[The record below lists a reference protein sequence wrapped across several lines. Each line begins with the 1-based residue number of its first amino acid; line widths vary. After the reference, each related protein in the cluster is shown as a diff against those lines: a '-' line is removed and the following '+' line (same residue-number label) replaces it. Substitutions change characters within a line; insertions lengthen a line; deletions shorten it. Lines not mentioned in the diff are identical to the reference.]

1 MAASRPILPFA
12 LAAALS
18 GCMLANRQA
27 PPEAAIDPPQQWR
40 VSAGP
45 TVEIEREWW
54 RGYGDPALADLIDQA
69 LARNANVAIAAARV
83 REAHALERQARSR
96 LFPSVDAVIG
106 GAHARTLNAFGT
118 PSTGQSI
125 EPQLQAA
132 WEVDLFG
139 RVRDLVGAS
148 RQQYLASQ
156 AAHDA
161 VVLSVASATARAYI
175 TLCALDARLKVAKE
189 TLVARTDALH
199 IAESRARV
207 GYASRLDLAQAQA
220 EYEATA
226 QIIPQ
231 VELAIAQ
238 QENALSALVGDTPRT
253 IARGVALAELHIPP
267 IPAGLPAE
275 VLRRRPDIAQAE
287 YQLAATDLNLA
298 ASRKAFLPNIQLTGT
313 TGVLYAS
320 GLRNDPIG
328 LFSIGGSIL
337 APLFD
342 AGLATAQRDEAA
354 AIRDQTAFNYRAV
367 VLAAFSEVDSSLVAL
382 RQLAEQA
389 KHLQA
394 QRDAL
399 ADALRHATNR
409 YRAGYSPYLDQLDAQ
424 RGLLA
429 AELSLVQVQADGLAA
444 SVDLYKAMGGGWQ
457 RGADN

>member
-1 MAASRPILPFA
+1 M
-12 LAAALS
+12 LAFVLS
-18 GCMLANRQA
+18 GCMLANRPA
-27 PPEAAIDPPQQWR
+27 PPEASIAPPEQWR
-40 VSAGP
+40 VSVGP
-45 TVEIEREWW
+45 TVEIERDWW
-54 RGYGDPALADLIDQA
+54 RGYGDPALVDLVDQA

-83 REAHALERQARSR
+83 REAQAQERQARSR
-96 LFPSVDAVIG
+96 LFPAVDAVVG

-118 PSTGQSI
+118 PSVGQSV

-139 RVRDLVGAS
+139 RVRDLVGAT

-161 VVLSVASATARAYI
+161 IVLSVASATASAYI
-175 TLCALDARLKVAKE
+175 TLCSLDARLKVARE

-207 GYASRLDLAQAQA
+207 GYASRLELAQAQA

-238 QENALSALVGDTPRT
+238 QENSLSALVGDTPRA
-253 IARGVALAELHIPP
+253 IARSVALGELHIPP
-267 IPAGLPAE
+267 IPAGLPADM
-275 VLRRRPDIAQAE
+275 LRRRPDIAQAE
-287 YQLAATDLNLA
+287 YQLAATDLSLA
-298 ASRKAFLPNIQLTGT
+298 ASRKAFLPNVQLTGS
-313 TGVLYAS
+313 TGMLYAS
-320 GLRNDPIG
+320 GLRDDPIS
-328 LFSIGGSIL
+328 LFSVGASIL

-342 AGLATAQRDEAA
+342 GGLATAERDEAA
-354 AIRDQTAFNYRAV
+354 AVRDQAAFNYRSV

-382 RQLAEQA
+382 QRLAEQA

-444 SVDLYKAMGGGWQ
+444 SVNLYKAMGGGWQ
-457 RGADN
+457 RTGKN